1 MNVFLIIQRPVPH
14 IVIINFTDG
23 MDFHESI
30 ESIQFDEE
38 GQQCI
43 DVTIKMDEIVENR
56 EEIVVVLRSMNEDVI
71 FSRSSAVIAIKD
83 DDGISKN

>member
-1 MNVFLIIQRPVPH
+1 MRNILLL
-14 IVIINFTDG
+14 FTDG

-43 DVTIKMDEIVENR
+43 DVIIKMDEIVENR
-56 EEIVVVLRSMNEDVI
+56 EEIVVVLRSMDEDVI

-83 DDGISKN
+83 DDGTSEN

>member
-1 MNVFLIIQRPVPH
+1 
-14 IVIINFTDG
+14 

-43 DVTIKMDEIVENR
+43 DVRIKMDEIVENR
-56 EEIVVVLRSMNEDVI
+56 DEIVVVIRSREEDVI

-83 DDGISKN
+83 NYGTSEN

>member
-1 MNVFLIIQRPVPH
+1 
-14 IVIINFTDG
+14 

-43 DVTIKMDEIVENR
+43 YVTIKMDEIVENR
-56 EEIVVVLRSMNEDVI
+56 EEIAVVLRSNDENVI

-83 DDGISKN
+83 DDGTSEN